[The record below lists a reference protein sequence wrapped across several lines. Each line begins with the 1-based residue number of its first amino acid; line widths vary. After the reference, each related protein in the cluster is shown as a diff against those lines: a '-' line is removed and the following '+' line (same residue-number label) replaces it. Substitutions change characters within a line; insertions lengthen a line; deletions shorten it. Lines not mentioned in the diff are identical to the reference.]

1 MIGVR
6 SDISLGEL
14 RTMQVFVMGDA
25 YKPGAYTV
33 SALKTISQAIYY
45 SGGFGESGAL
55 RDIQLKRDGKIIR
68 KLDMYDLLLKGDAS
82 NDVRLLPDDVVL
94 IGSVNDTVSIEGEIN
109 RPAIYEVKAGETY
122 QQLIQ
127 MAGGFTANAH
137 VEQLEIKRYASHDA
151 REALTLDFNKTQDRK
166 SKVKNGDAIKILKK
180 SEELTRYVQIEGD
193 VRHPGYLEW
202 RNGLR
207 VADLFKSVDSA
218 FNSTADVNY
227 AVVVREIN
235 PQRDIEVFQLSLA
248 NAILSPG
255 SQDNL
260 QLQSRDRILV
270 FNR

>member
-1 MIGVR
+1 KEQMIGVR

-33 SALKTISQAIYY
+33 SALTTISQAIYY

-137 VEQLEIKRYASHDA
+137 VEQLEIKRYASHGA
-151 REALTLDFNKTQDRK
+151 REALTLDFNKTQDRQ
-166 SKVKNGDAIKILKK
+166 SKV
-180 SEELTRYVQIEGD
+180 
-193 VRHPGYLEW
+193 
-202 RNGLR
+202 
-207 VADLFKSVDSA
+207 
-218 FNSTADVNY
+218 
-227 AVVVREIN
+227 
-235 PQRDIEVFQLSLA
+235 
-248 NAILSPG
+248 
-255 SQDNL
+255 
-260 QLQSRDRILV
+260 
-270 FNR
+270 

>member
-1 MIGVR
+1 NFPSLGPVNVAGMHFSDVRDSLTQRVKEQMIGVR

-33 SALKTISQAIYY
+33 SALTTISQAIYY

-109 RPAIYEVKAGETY
+109 RPAIYEVKSGETY

-127 MAGGFTANAH
+127 MAGGFTANAYA
-137 VEQLEIKRYASHDA
+137 EQLEIKRYATHGT
-151 REALTLDFNKTQDRK
+151 REALTLDFNKTQARQ
-166 SKVKNGDAIKILKK
+166 SKVKNGD
-180 SEELTRYVQIEGD
+180 
-193 VRHPGYLEW
+193 
-202 RNGLR
+202 
-207 VADLFKSVDSA
+207 
-218 FNSTADVNY
+218 
-227 AVVVREIN
+227 
-235 PQRDIEVFQLSLA
+235 
-248 NAILSPG
+248 
-255 SQDNL
+255 
-260 QLQSRDRILV
+260 
-270 FNR
+270 

>member
-1 MIGVR
+1 NVAGMHFSDVRDSLTQRVKEQMIGVR

-33 SALKTISQAIYY
+33 SALTTISQAIYY

-137 VEQLEIKRYASHDA
+137 VELLEIKRYASHGA
-151 REALTLDFNKTQDRK
+151 REALTLDFNKTQDRQ

-180 SEELTRYVQIEGD
+180 S
-193 VRHPGYLEW
+193 
-202 RNGLR
+202 
-207 VADLFKSVDSA
+207 
-218 FNSTADVNY
+218 
-227 AVVVREIN
+227 
-235 PQRDIEVFQLSLA
+235 
-248 NAILSPG
+248 
-255 SQDNL
+255 
-260 QLQSRDRILV
+260 
-270 FNR
+270 

>member
-1 MIGVR
+1 
-6 SDISLGEL
+6 
-14 RTMQVFVMGDA
+14 
-25 YKPGAYTV
+25 
-33 SALKTISQAIYY
+33 
-45 SGGFGESGAL
+45 
-55 RDIQLKRDGKIIR
+55 
-68 KLDMYDLLLKGDAS
+68 KGDAS

-109 RPAIYEVKAGETY
+109 RPAIYEVKQGETY

-137 VEQLEIKRYASHDA
+137 VEQLEIKRYASHGA
-151 REALTLDFNKTQDRK
+151 REALTLDFNKTQERQ

-193 VRHPGYLEW
+193 VRHPGYVEW

-270 FNR
+270 FNRFNNEDLDTFATQESVSKAKTLEQAQEQAELEQQKEQEV